1 MYTWFVFSPAIIMCL
16 HSPPASVYFR
26 YRIGSWALDV
36 EAVSVETRGRPL
48 LAVGLAIL
56 QRHSAALLN
65 PFGLTLESMGKY
77 FADIEKGYR
86 ADNAYHNAAHA
97 ADVMHATY
105 CIMTFGGAGSEYR
118 SKPTSRSSSRS
129 DARPI
134 ARSSI
139 EPFPLPPDS
148 NVSDA
153 GGQAMQAIA
162 TLRDLEDPLD
172 PNDPAYDDDFGV
184 AEEYKDTV
192 GDDSHGRGMSRGG
205 VNEAMLKMGS
215 KKTSGMQGS
224 LMECLCDVECL
235 AGLFA
240 AAVHDLD
247 HPGLNANF
255 LVATEDPLALRYNDR
270 SPLENHHL
278 AVAFE
283 IARMHETFDLM
294 DDGDYK
300 MFRHH
305 VINAVLATDLKEHIR
320 SLGAFR
326 ASLASGVTITTL
338 MSSSQ
343 VLGGGMHHSNDQNVV
358 QQVLGMVLKIADV
371 GHASKDTELHQ
382 RWTGKIIT
390 EFFLQGDRERA
401 LGMTPAPLID
411 KLTCHIPKDQI
422 GFFGTCV
429 QLAKDTGGGIR
440 AEIEKARG
448 QRERETQ
455 RARDRE
461 TERQRNTATKQHSN
475 TTTQRHKRNR

>member
-1 MYTWFVFSPAIIMCL
+1 M
-16 HSPPASVYFR
+16 
-26 YRIGSWALDV
+26 
-36 EAVSVETRGRPL
+36 ETGGRPL
-48 LAVGLAIL
+48 LTVGLAIL

-118 SKPTSRSSSRS
+118 PKPTSRSSSRS

-134 ARSSI
+134 KPRSSI
-139 EPFPLPPDS
+139 EPFPLPPDSLSPDS

-172 PNDPAYDDDFGV
+172 PNDPAYDDDSCV

-192 GDDSHGRGMSRGG
+192 GDDSHGCGMSRGG

-215 KKTSGMQGS
+215 KKKSGMPGS

-300 MFRHH
+300 TFRHH

-326 ASLASGVTITTL
+326 ASLAGGVTITTL

-343 VLGGGMHHSNDQNVV
+343 VLGGGMHHNNDQNVV

-429 QLAKDTGGGIR
+429 QLAKKQG
-440 AEIEKARG
+440 E
-448 QRERETQ
+448 REREDKGSEKH
-455 RARDRE
+455 RERE
-461 TERQRNTATKQHSN
+461 TERQRDTATQQHSN
-475 TTTQRHKRNR
+475 TATQQHSNTATQRHR